1 MRYHCSG
8 MKEITLTI
16 ERDEDS
22 GWFVAHWDG
31 PNGSG
36 GITTQGK
43 DLGELEA
50 NVREAVVCHFGKRKA
65 PRTIRL
71 HFVKDA
77 VLESA

>member
-1 MRYHCSG
+1 
-8 MKEITLTI
+8 MKEITLRI

-22 GWFVAHWDG
+22 GWFVAQWDA
-31 PNGSG
+31 PNNGG

-77 VLESA
+77 VLETA

>member
-16 ERDEDS
+16 ERSEDS
-22 GWFVAHWDG
+22 GGFVAHWDA